1 MKTASK
7 VFVIISIVS
16 GFILCILASIFLI
29 VGIASDGFEAGII
42 LFVIYG
48 ILGGLFVGLGF
59 KALKLINNAKRADD
73 ISTGWKVVILLFVN
87 TISGIL
93 LLCMKDADFDPQL
106 AQPQRQI
113 VQPNADLERIAKLKV
128 MLDDG
133 IITQEEYDR
142 QKDRILNDRPF

>member
-16 GFILCILASIFLI
+16 GFILCLLASIFLI

-113 VQPNADLERIAKLKV
+113 VQPNADLERIAKLKA

>member
-16 GFILCILASIFLI
+16 GFILCLLASIFLI
-29 VGIASDGFEAGII
+29 VGIASDGFEAGIV

-73 ISTGWKVVILLFVN
+73 ISIGWKVVILLFVN
-87 TISGIL
+87 TIAGIL

-106 AQPQRQI
+106 AQPQRQT
-113 VQPNADLERIAKLKV
+113 VQPNADLERIAKLKA

-142 QKDRILNDRPF
+142 QKDRVLNDRPF

>member
-16 GFILCILASIFLI
+16 GFILCLLASIFLI
-29 VGIASDGFEAGII
+29 VGIANDGFEAGIV

-87 TISGIL
+87 TIAGIL

-106 AQPQRQI
+106 AQPQRQT
-113 VQPNADLERIAKLKV
+113 VQPNADLERIAKLKA

>member
-16 GFILCILASIFLI
+16 GFILCLLASIFLI
-29 VGIASDGFEAGII
+29 AGIANDGFEAGII

-87 TISGIL
+87 TIAGIL

-106 AQPQRQI
+106 AQPQRQT
-113 VQPNADLERIAKLKV
+113 VQPNADLERIAKLKA

>member
-16 GFILCILASIFLI
+16 GFILCLLASIFLI
-29 VGIASDGFEAGII
+29 VGIASDGFESGII

-48 ILGGLFVGLGF
+48 ILGVLFVGLGF
-59 KALKLINNAKRADD
+59 KALNLINNAKRADD
-73 ISTGWKVVILLFVN
+73 ISTSWKVVILLFVN
-87 TISGIL
+87 TIAGIL

-106 AQPQRQI
+106 AQPQRQT
-113 VQPNADLERIAKLKV
+113 VQPNADLERIAKLKA
-128 MLDDG
+128 MLDGG

>member
-16 GFILCILASIFLI
+16 GFILCLLASIFLI
-29 VGIASDGFEAGII
+29 VGIASDGFEAGIV

-73 ISTGWKVVILLFVN
+73 ISIGWKVVILLFVN

-106 AQPQRQI
+106 AQPQRQT
-113 VQPNADLERIAKLKV
+113 VQPNADLERIAKLKA

>member
-16 GFILCILASIFLI
+16 GFILCLLASIFLI
-29 VGIASDGFEAGII
+29 VGIANDGFEAGIV

-59 KALKLINNAKRADD
+59 KALNLINNAKRADD

-87 TISGIL
+87 TIAGIL

-106 AQPQRQI
+106 AQPQRQT
-113 VQPNADLERIAKLKV
+113 VQPNADLERIANLKT
-128 MLDDG
+128 LYDNG
-133 IITQEEYDR
+133 ALSEEEFTQLKHKIIG
-142 QKDRILNDRPF
+142 

>member
-16 GFILCILASIFLI
+16 GFILCLLASIFLI
-29 VGIASDGFEAGII
+29 VGIANDGFEAGII

-59 KALKLINNAKRADD
+59 KALNLINNAKRADD

-87 TISGIL
+87 TVAGIL

-106 AQPQRQI
+106 AQPQRQT
-113 VQPNADLERIAKLKV
+113 VQPNADLERIAKLKA

>member
-16 GFILCILASIFLI
+16 GFILCLLASIFLI

-106 AQPQRQI
+106 AQPQRQT
-113 VQPNADLERIAKLKV
+113 VQPNADLERIAKLKA

>member
-16 GFILCILASIFLI
+16 GFILCLLASIFLI
-29 VGIASDGFEAGII
+29 VGIANDGFEAGIV

-87 TISGIL
+87 TVAGIL

-106 AQPQRQI
+106 AQPQRQT
-113 VQPNADLERIAKLKV
+113 VQPNADLERIAKLKA

>member
-16 GFILCILASIFLI
+16 GFILCLLASIFLI
-29 VGIASDGFEAGII
+29 AGIANDGFEAGIV

-87 TISGIL
+87 TIAGIL

-106 AQPQRQI
+106 AEPHRQT
-113 VQPNADLERIAKLKV
+113 VQPNADLERIAKLKA

>member
-16 GFILCILASIFLI
+16 GFILCLLASIFLI

-87 TISGIL
+87 TIAGIL

-106 AQPQRQI
+106 AQPQRQT
-113 VQPNADLERIAKLKV
+113 VQPNADLERIAKLKA

>member
-16 GFILCILASIFLI
+16 GFILCLLASIFLI
-29 VGIASDGFEAGII
+29 VGIASDGFEAGIV

-73 ISTGWKVVILLFVN
+73 ISIGWKVVILLFVN
-87 TISGIL
+87 TIAGIL

-106 AQPQRQI
+106 AQPQRQT
-113 VQPNADLERIAKLKV
+113 VQPNADLERIAKLKA

>member
-16 GFILCILASIFLI
+16 GFILCLLASIFLI
-29 VGIASDGFEAGII
+29 VGIANDGFEAGII

-87 TISGIL
+87 TVAGIL

-106 AQPQRQI
+106 AQPQRQT
-113 VQPNADLERIAKLKV
+113 VQPNADLERIAKLKA

>member
-16 GFILCILASIFLI
+16 GFILCLLASIFLI
-29 VGIASDGFEAGII
+29 AGIANDGFEAGIV

-87 TISGIL
+87 TVAGIL

-106 AQPQRQI
+106 AQPQRQT
-113 VQPNADLERIAKLKV
+113 VQPNADLERIAKLKA

>member
-16 GFILCILASIFLI
+16 GFILCLLASIFLI
-29 VGIASDGFEAGII
+29 VGIANDGFEAGII

-87 TISGIL
+87 TIAGIL

-106 AQPQRQI
+106 AQPQRQT
-113 VQPNADLERIAKLKV
+113 VQPNADLERIAKLKA

>member
-16 GFILCILASIFLI
+16 GFILCLLASIFLI
-29 VGIASDGFEAGII
+29 AGIANDGFEAGIV

-87 TISGIL
+87 TIAGIL

-106 AQPQRQI
+106 AQPQRQT
-113 VQPNADLERIAKLKV
+113 VQPNADLERIAKLKA

>member
-16 GFILCILASIFLI
+16 GFILCLLASIFLI
-29 VGIASDGFEAGII
+29 VGIANDGFEAGII

-48 ILGGLFVGLGF
+48 ILGGLYVGLGF

-87 TISGIL
+87 TIAGIL

-106 AQPQRQI
+106 AQPQRQT
-113 VQPNADLERIAKLKV
+113 VQPNADLERIAKLKA